1 MKYRSLI
8 KHLKT
13 YIPQSNSKW
22 NKNIGLSKFAYLMDL
37 LGNPQDKLKFV
48 HVGGTSGKG
57 STATFLASILKESG
71 HKTGLHLSPDVLT
84 IRERAQ
90 VNGVNISPKRFKE
103 IYKQI
108 QPNFQKVEEKYG
120 VLPSYYE
127 ILLALA
133 FIYFFEEKCDVVVL
147 EVGLGGKLDGTNII
161 KSKYQIITNIGLDH
175 TKILGGTKELI
186 LQDKQEIIKSNSVV
200 VSGIQEPGLI
210 DILNIKIKSTKS
222 KLFLIN
228 RNFTTESIISDITNH
243 QINSK
248 FNFILEKNL
257 LSNLVVNL
265 PGLFQV
271 NNASVAITMALNMKL
286 EFPKISSEAI
296 RSGIKKAK
304 IPGRFQVFSNKP
316 LGIVDG
322 AHNPDKFKALAD
334 SIKNYYPD
342 KKFIIIFRYKK
353 REDINQSLSIL
364 KSISQKIIITGSKK
378 SSDLGWDKT
387 YNPEDKNIINE
398 SDFIIELDLKKA
410 YQRARQLCKKSQDC
424 GILVTGSLYM
434 ISEFLNILKQK

>member
-1 MKYRSLI
+1 MKYSSI
-8 KHLKT
+8 VKYLKT
-13 YIPQSNSKW
+13 FIPHGDRKW
-22 NKNIGLSKFAYLMDL
+22 NKNIGLSRFKYLMDI
-37 LGNPQDKLKFV
+37 LGNPQNNLKFV

-57 STATFLASILKESG
+57 STSTFLASILKESG
-71 HKTGLHLSPDVLT
+71 YKTGLHLSPDVIT

-90 VNGVNISPKRFKE
+90 INGINISPKRFKE

-120 VLPSYYE
+120 VPPSYYE

-133 FIYFFEEKCDVVVL
+133 FVYFFEEKCDVVVL

-161 KSKYQIITNIGLDH
+161 KSNYQIITNIGLDH
-175 TKILGGTKELI
+175 TRILGGTKELI
-186 LQDKQEIIKSNSVV
+186 LQDKQEIIKPNSIV
-200 VSGIQEPGLI
+200 VSGIQEPDLVN
-210 DILNIKIKSTKS
+210 ILNKKIEANKS
-222 KLFLIN
+222 KLFLLN
-228 RNFTTESIISDITNH
+228 RDFYIKHIQILPTKFDFDLDANRLTGITT
-243 QINSK
+243 Q
-248 FNFILEKNL
+248 
-257 LSNLVVNL
+257 LS
-265 PGLFQV
+265 GLFQI
-271 NNASVAITMALNMKL
+271 NNSSLAIAMALNMKL
-286 EFPKISSEAI
+286 EFPKISNEVI
-296 RSGIKKAK
+296 RSGINKTK
-304 IPGRFQVFSNKP
+304 IPGRFQLFSDKP
-316 LGIVDG
+316 PGIIDG
-322 AHNPDKFKALAD
+322 AHNPDKFEALVD

-410 YQRARQLCKKSQDC
+410 YQRAQQLCKKSQDC